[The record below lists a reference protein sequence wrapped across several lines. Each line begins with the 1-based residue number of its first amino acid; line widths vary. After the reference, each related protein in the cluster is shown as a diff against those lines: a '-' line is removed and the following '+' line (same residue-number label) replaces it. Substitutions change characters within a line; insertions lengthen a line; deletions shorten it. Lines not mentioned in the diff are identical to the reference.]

1 MKRQGR
7 RRHSRRAPARDHRK
21 PPPLTASQA
30 SPASIS
36 ADPGSAL
43 QSGDAPVSRD
53 CDSAHLR
60 EFALAAFTERPEVV
74 HIQTHLIFDFHRNTE
89 LPVQP

>member
-1 MKRQGR
+1 M
-7 RRHSRRAPARDHRK
+7 
-21 PPPLTASQA
+21 
-30 SPASIS
+30 
-36 ADPGSAL
+36 
-43 QSGDAPVSRD
+43 SRD

-89 LPVQP
+89 LPAQP